1 MCLEYLLL
9 KSLKFNPFTTVRN
22 NSMSENIYTCAL
34 TWTINFRFRIAS
46 KSCTIFSEYWNSCQ
60 SIGAYRCICIKSLSL
75 WWFWETKFYLLS
87 GYIFRFKKSFS
98 NYSYELWPLFITRR
112 RKMLNFRE
120 KNLCCGIVTWNH

>member
-1 MCLEYLLL
+1 
-9 KSLKFNPFTTVRN
+9 
-22 NSMSENIYTCAL
+22 MSG
-34 TWTINFRFRIAS
+34 
-46 KSCTIFSEYWNSCQ
+46 IFLVEESRVQSVHNGTQQLYERKYHVHAHLHEQ
-60 SIGAYRCICIKSLSL
+60 SIFDFESLVSNAQSFLNTEIRARAFGAHRCICIKSLSL